1 MKTSLMNK
9 VLIGAMSLT
18 SCQQPAQ
25 NIIHQQIVPIKMGFD
40 TFTSSKI
47 NPEKTFDLLKNLTEF
62 FTGKMNF
69 AQAGVG
75 KNPKRLKVKPHSK
88 SAVSSAKTKNTK
100 KVKAHK
106 SVHKE
111 NPVIPIQRKISSTLD
126 GKRDYWITGKNISY
140 GAPGEYTVPNG
151 GSQKGIAIA
160 GANGVSLY
168 RLKIANPD
176 IDFSKSVPS
185 GVVVKIPG
193 RYIVNSG
200 SVKNFD
206 DVVKT
211 TGIDKY
217 YIKDILV
224 GIEGRKQ
231 KPDLVCKSD
240 KVRSKEYPNGCPT
253 IGFGHT
259 GRINGKQ
266 IVNGKTRIT
275 EAQAYEILAQDILDA
290 KLDALVYMGKSLFN
304 RAPESVQTGIIDVVF
319 NKGVE
324 PFTRAG
330 SPTTLLKH
338 DLETKNYV
346 AAAAHTVLK
355 TGNRGLK
362 KRNVY
367 RVIMSTTDLS
377 QSDKNK
383 SLAMAKP
390 HYLDALRRFPGNK
403 GRHERGLMQKAWDN
417 TKNGITWGFF
427 SK

>member
-1 MKTSLMNK
+1 MRTSLINK
-9 VLIGAMSLT
+9 VLIGAMSVT
-18 SCQQPAQ
+18 SCQKPVQ
-25 NIIHQQIVPIKMGFD
+25 NITYQHIAPVTTVFD
-40 TFTSSKI
+40 TFTPSKI
-47 NPEKTFDLLKNLTEF
+47 NPEKTFDILKNITEF
-62 FTGKMNF
+62 FTGEMNF
-69 AQAGVG
+69 AQTKVG
-75 KNPKRLKVKPHSK
+75 KNSKKFRVKSHSK
-88 SAVSSAKTKNTK
+88 RAVTSAKTKKSK
-100 KVKAHK
+100 KSKINK
-106 SVHKE
+106 SVQTE
-111 NPVIPIQRKISSTLD
+111 TPVIPIKRKISSTHD
-126 GKRDYWITGKNISY
+126 GKNYWLSGKNISY
-140 GAPGEYTVPNG
+140 GSPGEYTVPNG
-151 GSQKGIAIA
+151 GSQKGVAIA

-176 IDFSKSVPS
+176 IDFSKPVPS

-211 TGIDKY
+211 TGIDKH

-259 GRINGKQ
+259 GRINGKK

-290 KLDALVYMGKSLFN
+290 KLDALVYMGKSTLN
-304 RAPESVQTGIIDVVF
+304 SAPESVQTGIIDIVF

-324 PFTRAG
+324 PFTRSG
-330 SPTTLLKH
+330 SPTTHLKH

-383 SLAMAKP
+383 SLAIARPYYM
-390 HYLDALRRFPGNK
+390 DALKRFPGNK
-403 GRHERGLMQKAWDN
+403 GRHERGLMQRAWEN
-417 TKNGITWGFF
+417 VKHGKTWGFF